1 MIIGYLALGIFV
13 AFASGL
19 WALVSGLGLLAA
31 LGFYVL
37 GGSLAMGTAVCA
49 ILFTRLVHQPNLMA
63 AKI

>member
-19 WALVSGLGLLAA
+19 WAFMSGFGLLAA

-49 ILFTRLVHQPNLMA
+49 VLFVRPASEPNLIA